1 MLQGMFFARKD
12 VTEGLSEVVLHS
24 IRHAVEVLK
33 RGGVVAFP
41 TDTVYGLGCDAFN
54 IAAVRRVY
62 EIKQRSYSLPM
73 PVLLGDLA
81 QLDMVART
89 VSNLARFLMDR
100 FWPGGLTLVL
110 SRTTSVPDIV
120 TAGSN
125 RVGVRLPNH
134 VVPLTISR
142 LLGVPIIGTSANLSD
157 RPSPVT
163 AEDVRQQLGDSVDFV
178 VEFGRC
184 PGGRESTVVDV
195 NAEKITILR
204 HGIIPDSEIE
214 RAYQDYLK
222 EAGDADCTGL

>member
-1 MLQGMFFARKD
+1 M
-12 VTEGLSEVVLHS
+12 VEGLPEKVLHS
-24 IRHAVEVLK
+24 IWRAVEVVK

-54 IAAVRRVY
+54 VRAVRRVY

-73 PVLLGDLA
+73 PILLGDLA
-81 QLDMVART
+81 QLDMVAKA
-89 VSNLARFLMDR
+89 VSGLARFLMDR

-110 SRTTSVPDIV
+110 LRAASVPDIV
-120 TAGSN
+120 TAGSH

-134 VVPLTISR
+134 AVPLTISR
-142 LLGVPIIGTSANLSD
+142 LLGVPIIGTSANISD
-157 RPSPVT
+157 RASPVT
-163 AEDVRQQLGDSVDFV
+163 AKDVKQQLGDNVDFI

-195 NAEKITILR
+195 DAEKITILR

-222 EAGDADCTGL
+222 EARNADCAGL